1 MKNIR
6 WSQLNIILAI
16 VVGIMIILTIILGI
30 GSYTER
36 ELFTVQDVENLNSA
50 WIVATDGDYDVA
62 TDLPCNLEVDKGD
75 YISITR
81 YIPDEVQGDY
91 GIAFYSI
98 YNEVQVLVG
107 GTLIYDY
114 GSDVKHP
121 FLRSPAPNWNFV
133 PIDRRY
139 AGQVITIT
147 LRSEYGRYSGLFA
160 EIQAGSRS
168 AILYHVWM
176 TYGIAIICSLL
187 LIIFGIGLCVILFM
201 LKLQKRLDFRVW
213 YFLILVAAST
223 VYIVTGNPLLM
234 VYTQNVY
241 LLWLVHTLLRMIVP
255 VAYLMFLRGFVQKKR
270 LTMAVDGG
278 IILTSIIYIVVLI
291 LQGLK
296 LVELPFMYDVLGVI
310 YKLLFVAY
318 TVLFLIGYLKYHMS
332 EMRTIMIANV
342 LLCIAGIVNEFVRP
356 NHLYQQMGAFWQIC
370 ATVYLF
376 LLLGAVLEVVFKQVD
391 QKVQNIEDEYSSQR
405 ALAVAMMN
413 PNFLFA
419 TLSSLL
425 TMIKEES
432 RSSAKLVFAFSKYLR
447 YNLDSIREDKMVT
460 FEEELNHIISY
471 LEIQQ
476 LRIPELEV
484 VIEDKLHD
492 FNVPMRSIESIVE
505 NAVKHGIEKRGNK
518 GQVIV
523 RSYERRDSYAIQ
535 IVDDGIGF
543 DTDRLYIKN
552 TPTSMKMVRSR
563 LEDSIQASIDV
574 NSRPDKGTIV
584 TIKIPKLKKQEMND
598 NNIVNE

>member
-6 WSQLNIILAI
+6 WSQLNI

-30 GSYTER
+30 GSYAER
-36 ELFTVQDVENLNSA
+36 ELFAVQDVENLNSA
-50 WIVATDGDYDVA
+50 WIVASDGDYDVA
-62 TDLPCNLEVDKGD
+62 TDLPCNLEVDMGD

-121 FLRSPAPNWNFV
+121 FLRSPVPNWNFV
-133 PIDRRY
+133 PIDSRY

-168 AILYHVWM
+168 AILYHAWM
-176 TYGIAIICSLL
+176 THGVAIICSLL
-187 LIIFGIGLCVILFM
+187 LVIFGIGLCVILFM
-201 LKLQKRLDFRVW
+201 LKLQKRLDYRVW
-213 YFLILVAAST
+213 YFLILVAVST

-234 VYTQNVY
+234 VYTRNVY
-241 LLWLVHTLLRMIVP
+241 LLWLVHILLRMIIP

-278 IILTSIIYIVVLI
+278 IIFTSILYIVVLI

-296 LVELPFMYDVLGVI
+296 LAELPFMYDVLGVI

-318 TVLFLIGYLKYHMS
+318 TALFLIGCLKYHIG

-370 ATVYLF
+370 STAYLF

-425 TMIKEES
+425 TMIKEGS

-563 LEDSIQASIDV
+563 LENSIQASIDV

-584 TIKIPKLKKQEMND
+584 TIKIPKLKKQEMKD
-598 NNIVNE
+598 DYIVNE